1 MLDAAV
7 MPDGLEQRRGHGNRL
22 PIAKTVH
29 AVLWQGRQSFQLDH
43 MTGMA
48 TGLSA
53 IFMGNRPALLRFL
66 RARGAGEDAEDLLQD
81 MWMKLEAKDLG
92 PVADPLP
99 YLYRMANNLML
110 DRYRSSTRRERREQ
124 DWAEGAGG
132 VMADP
137 SEDISI
143 DERLILNQRLDQARG
158 VLRSLGPRVEM
169 VFRRFRIEGVGQK
182 AIAEELGVSLTTVE
196 KDLQKA
202 YRAMIALRQTW
213 DTE

>member
-1 MLDAAV
+1 MAT
-7 MPDGLEQRRGHGNRL
+7 RL
-22 PIAKTVH
+22 IANT
-29 AVLWQGRQSFQLDH
+29 GRT
-43 MTGMA
+43 TGMA

-53 IFMGNRPALLRFL
+53 IFFQNRAALLRFL

-110 DRYRSSTRRERREQ
+110 DRYRSATRRERREQ

-137 SEDISI
+137 NDDLAV
-143 DERLILNQRLDQARG
+143 DERMILNQRLEQARG
-158 VLRSLGPRVEM
+158 ILADLGPRVEL
-169 VFRRFRIEGVGQK
+169 VFRRFRIEGVGQRL
-182 AIAEELGVSLTTVE
+182 IAEELGVSLTTVE

-202 YRAMIALRQTW
+202 YRALIRLRETQ
-213 DTE
+213 DAE

>member
-1 MLDAAV
+1 MAGY
-7 MPDGLEQRRGHGNRL
+7 PNGKQ
-22 PIAKTVH
+22 
-29 AVLWQGRQSFQLDH
+29 FQH
-43 MTGMA
+43 WTPTGMA

-53 IFMGNRPALLRFL
+53 IFMANRAALLRFL
-66 RARGAGEDAEDLLQD
+66 RARGAGENAEDLLQD

-92 PVADPLP
+92 PVSDPVP

-110 DRYRSSTRRERREQ
+110 DRYRSAIRRERREQ

-137 SEDISI
+137 TDDVPV
-143 DERLILNQRLDQARG
+143 DERIILAQRLDEARA
-158 VLRSLGPRVEM
+158 VLRDLGPRVELI
-169 VFRRFRIEGVGQK
+169 FRRFRIEGVGQK
-182 AIAEELGVSLTTVE
+182 VIAEELGVSLTTVE

-202 YRAMIALRQTW
+202 YRAMLTLKQKL

>member
-1 MLDAAV
+1 
-7 MPDGLEQRRGHGNRL
+7 
-22 PIAKTVH
+22 
-29 AVLWQGRQSFQLDH
+29 
-43 MTGMA
+43 MA

-53 IFMGNRPALLRFL
+53 IFLANRPALLRFL
-66 RARGAGEDAEDLLQD
+66 RARGAGNDAEDLAQD

-92 PVADPLP
+92 PIADPLP

-110 DRYRSSTRRERREQ
+110 DRYRSATRRERREQ

-137 SEDISI
+137 SEDVAI
-143 DERLILNQRLDQARG
+143 DERLILNQRLEEARA

-169 VFRRFRIEGVGQK
+169 VFRRFRIEGVGQR

-202 YRAMIALRQTW
+202 YRAMIALKQKLE
-213 DTE
+213 TE

>member
-1 MLDAAV
+1 
-7 MPDGLEQRRGHGNRL
+7 
-22 PIAKTVH
+22 
-29 AVLWQGRQSFQLDH
+29 
-43 MTGMA
+43 MA

-53 IFMGNRPALLRFL
+53 IFLNNRPALLRFL
-66 RARGAGEDAEDLLQD
+66 RARGAGEDAEDMLQD
-81 MWMKLEAKDLG
+81 IWMKLEEKDLG

-110 DRYRSSTRRERREQ
+110 DRYRSATRRERREQ

-137 SEDISI
+137 SEDIAI
-143 DERLILNQRLDQARG
+143 DERLILNERLEEVRN
-158 VLRSLGPRVEM
+158 VLRSLGPRVEL
-169 VFRRFRIEGVGQK
+169 VFRRFRIEGVGQRL
-182 AIAEELGVSLTTVE
+182 IADELGVSLTTVE

-202 YRAMIALRQTW
+202 YRAMIALKRKM

>member
-1 MLDAAV
+1 
-7 MPDGLEQRRGHGNRL
+7 
-22 PIAKTVH
+22 
-29 AVLWQGRQSFQLDH
+29 
-43 MTGMA
+43 MA

-53 IFMGNRPALLRFL
+53 IFLNNRPALLRFL

-81 MWMKLEAKDLG
+81 IWMKLEEKDLG

-110 DRYRSSTRRERREQ
+110 DRYRSAIRRERREQ

-137 SEDISI
+137 SEEIAI
-143 DERLILNQRLDQARG
+143 DERLILDERLNEARN
-158 VLRSLGPRVEM
+158 VLRSLGPRVEL
-169 VFRRFRIEGVGQK
+169 VFRRFRIEGVGQRL
-182 AIAEELGVSLTTVE
+182 IAEELGVSLTTVE

-202 YRAMIALRQTW
+202 YRAMIALKRKM

>member
-1 MLDAAV
+1 
-7 MPDGLEQRRGHGNRL
+7 
-22 PIAKTVH
+22 
-29 AVLWQGRQSFQLDH
+29 
-43 MTGMA
+43 MA

-53 IFMGNRPALLRFL
+53 IFLSNRPALLRFL
-66 RARGAGEDAEDLLQD
+66 RARGAGDDAEDLLQD
-81 MWMKLEAKDLG
+81 MWMKLESKDLG

-110 DRYRSSTRRERREQ
+110 DRYRSTMRRARREQ

-137 SEDISI
+137 NEDIAV
-143 DERLILNQRLDQARG
+143 DERMILSESLEQAQA
-158 VLRSLGPRVEM
+158 VLRDLGPRVEL
-169 VFRRFRIEGVGQK
+169 VFRRFRIEGVGQRL
-182 AIAEELGVSLTTVE
+182 IAEELGVSLTTVE

-202 YRAMIALRQTW
+202 YRALLTLRQRL

>member
-1 MLDAAV
+1 
-7 MPDGLEQRRGHGNRL
+7 
-22 PIAKTVH
+22 
-29 AVLWQGRQSFQLDH
+29 
-43 MTGMA
+43 MA
-48 TGLSA
+48 TGLSQ
-53 IFMGNRPALLRFL
+53 IFMANRAALLRFL
-66 RARGAGEDAEDLLQD
+66 RARGAGDDAEDLLQD

-110 DRYRSSTRRERREQ
+110 DRYRSTTRRERREQ
-124 DWAEGAGG
+124 DWAGGAGG
-132 VMADP
+132 VMAEPTDVVP
-137 SEDISI
+137 I
-143 DERLILNQRLDQARG
+143 DERMVLAERLKKARAA
-158 VLRSLGPRVEM
+158 LAALGPRVEL

-202 YRAMIALRQTW
+202 YRAMLALKQDM

>member
-1 MLDAAV
+1 MA
-7 MPDGLEQRRGHGNRL
+7 GRL
-22 PIAKTVH
+22 TPTEPN
-29 AVLWQGRQSFQLDH
+29 
-43 MTGMA
+43 GMA

-53 IFMGNRPALLRFL
+53 IFLANRPALLRFL
-66 RARGAGEDAEDLLQD
+66 RARGAGDDAEDLAQD

-110 DRYRSSTRRERREQ
+110 DRYRSTTRRGRREQ

-137 SEDISI
+137 SEDIAV
-143 DERLILNQRLDQARG
+143 DERMILHERLEQAEA
-158 VLRSLGPRVEM
+158 VLRELGPRVEL
-169 VFRRFRIEGVGQK
+169 VFRRFRVEGIGQRL
-182 AIAEELGVSLTTVE
+182 IAEELGVSLTTVE

-202 YRAMIALRQTW
+202 YRALLALKQRL

>member
-1 MLDAAV
+1 
-7 MPDGLEQRRGHGNRL
+7 
-22 PIAKTVH
+22 
-29 AVLWQGRQSFQLDH
+29 
-43 MTGMA
+43 MA

-53 IFMGNRPALLRFL
+53 IFMANRPALLRFL
-66 RARGAGEDAEDLLQD
+66 RARGAGDDAEDLLQD

-92 PVADPLP
+92 PVSDPLP

-124 DWAEGAGG
+124 DWAEAAGG

-137 SEDISI
+137 SD
-143 DERLILNQRLDQARG
+143 DMAVDDRMILQQRLEEARA
-158 VLRSLGPRVEM
+158 VLRDLGPRVELI
-169 VFRRFRIEGVGQK
+169 FRRFRIEGVGQK
-182 AIAEELGVSLTTVE
+182 LIADELGVSLTTVE

-202 YRAMIALRQTW
+202 YRAMLTLKQKM